1 MTMIRKS
8 IRFGSFLAA
17 VGLLLNVTVA
27 WAAEVSTRTALIIG
41 IGVYDRLEI
50 PALAGVKEDMV
61 SAMAITKA
69 MGIPAKNTRIL
80 RDQQA
85 SKAGILEALRE
96 LSETTAEGA
105 RTFVYFS
112 GHGTRWQDPQAGGCV
127 EGLLSYDYQVIT
139 NSEIAAITKKLS
151 DKADKFVSMFDA
163 CHSAGVAPKLATRSV
178 GEVSFAPKFFM
189 KAGAGANACSQPS
202 NLRTRGLLGESTRL
216 GALPENFVQ
225 ITSSLSTEVSFDEP
239 GKGGLATQAVRDCLL
254 GKASDTDSSGAVSMA
269 EVQQCAQQL
278 INQKL
283 KGAVDVSP
291 HHVTVSGNR
300 NLIPVQRPKPPAAPQ
315 VVALAPV
322 VQTPAPTP
330 APVQQPSPPPAQ
342 AAPVRPPPPPVAA
355 PAPVQP
361 AAPPPPVVAPAP
373 APAPAPLPAPP
384 VATPP
389 APVPT
394 PVPPAPVKPPKPEP
408 ALASLATL
416 KDIEQQ
422 RNPKRVVN
430 VTLSKHT
437 LKIGKDELDFKVTSS
452 HDGYVYLVML
462 GSDAKSFYILFPN
475 GLDGDNRISAGKPLR
490 LPKPD
495 WAVKAAGPAGT
506 DHLLVMVSDSPRKL
520 DGLTLAEP
528 TATVPFTYALN
539 TLGGRSALIDFL
551 TGSGI
556 DGKSESFGAKL
567 LSLKEVP

>member
-1 MTMIRKS
+1 MKPIFALMTA
-8 IRFGSFLAA
+8 LAMALA
-17 VGLLLNVTVA
+17 VVGPCQS
-27 WAAEVSTRTALIIG
+27 AELSTRTALIIG
-41 IGVYDRLEI
+41 IGVYDRPEI

-254 GKASDTDSSGAVSMA
+254 GRASDLDSSGAVSMA

-300 NLIPVQRPKPPAAPQ
+300 NLIPVQRPKPPVAAPAPQ

-355 PAPVQP
+355 PAPAPVQP
-361 AAPPPPVVAPAP
+361 AAPPPPPPVVAPV
-373 APAPAPLPAPP
+373 PAPLPAPP

-389 APVPT
+389 APVAT
-394 PVPPAPVKPPKPEP
+394 PALPAPVKPPKPEP

-422 RNPKRVVN
+422 RNPKRMVN
-430 VTLSKHT
+430 VTLSKPT
-437 LKIGKDELDFKVTSS
+437 LKIGKDELDFKVTAN

-506 DHLLVMVSDSPRKL
+506 DQLLVMVSDSPRKL

>member
-1 MTMIRKS
+1 MSHSS
-8 IRFGSFLAA
+8 ICGAQFKDRQVIMVMKMFFVIVTALATALISVGRCQAA
-17 VGLLLNVTVA
+17 V
-27 WAAEVSTRTALIIG
+27 VSTRTALIIG
-41 IGVYDRLEI
+41 IGVYGSPEI
-50 PALAGVKEDMV
+50 PVLLGVNEDIKSALAI
-61 SAMAITKA
+61 SKA
-69 MGIPAKNTRIL
+69 MGIPEANVRVL

-85 SKAGILEALRE
+85 SKVGILDALRE
-96 LSETTAEGA
+96 LSEATSDGA
-105 RTFVYFS
+105 RTFVYYS
-112 GHGTRWQDPQAGGCV
+112 GHGTRWQDGQVGGCV
-127 EGLLSYDYQVIT
+127 EGLLTYDYKVIT
-139 NSEIAAITKKLS
+139 NGEIAAITKKLS
-151 DKADKFVSMFDA
+151 DKADKFLSMFDA
-163 CHSAGVAPKLATRSV
+163 CHSAGVAPQLAGTRAL
-178 GEVSFAPKFFM
+178 GMPTLTPKFFM
-189 KAGAGANACSQPS
+189 KTGAGANACSQPT

-225 ITSSLSTEVSFDEP
+225 ITSSLATEVSFDEP
-239 GKGGLATQAVRDCLL
+239 GRGGIATQAVRDCLL
-254 GKASDTDSSGAVSMA
+254 GKATDLNVSGAVSLA
-269 EVQQCAQQL
+269 EIQQCAQK
-278 INQKL
+278 IVNQRL
-283 KGAVDVSP
+283 LNNVDVTPS
-291 HHVTVSGNR
+291 HVTVSGNR
-300 NLIPVQRPKPPAAPQ
+300 NLIPVQRLKPPVDTPSPQ

-322 VQTPAPTP
+322 
-330 APVQQPSPPPAQ
+330 PVQPTAPPPPPPATS
-342 AAPVRPPPPPVAA
+342 PVAA
-355 PAPVQP
+355 PAQ
-361 AAPPPPVVAPAP
+361 PAP
-373 APAPAPLPAPP
+373 A
-384 VATPP
+384 
-389 APVPT
+389 
-394 PVPPAPVKPPKPEP
+394 KPPKPEP

-430 VTLSKHT
+430 VTLSKPT
-437 LKIGKDELDFKVTSS
+437 LKIGKDELDFKVTAN

-475 GLDGDNRISAGKPLR
+475 GLDGDNRISAGKPMR

-506 DHLLVMVSDSPRKL
+506 DQLLVMVSDSPRKL

>member
-1 MTMIRKS
+1 MVMKMFFVIVTALATALISVGRCQ
-8 IRFGSFLAA
+8 AA
-17 VGLLLNVTVA
+17 V
-27 WAAEVSTRTALIIG
+27 VSTRTALIIG
-41 IGVYDRLEI
+41 IGVYGSPEI
-50 PALAGVKEDMV
+50 PVLLGVNEDIKSALAI
-61 SAMAITKA
+61 SKA
-69 MGIPAKNTRIL
+69 MGIPEANVRVL

-85 SKAGILEALRE
+85 SKVGILDALRE
-96 LSETTAEGA
+96 LSEATSDGA
-105 RTFVYFS
+105 RTFVYYS
-112 GHGTRWQDPQAGGCV
+112 GHGTRWQDGQVGGCV
-127 EGLLSYDYQVIT
+127 EGLLTYDYKVIT
-139 NSEIAAITKKLS
+139 NGEIAAITKKLS
-151 DKADKFVSMFDA
+151 DKADKFLSMFDA
-163 CHSAGVAPKLATRSV
+163 CHSAGVAPQLAGTRALGV
-178 GEVSFAPKFFM
+178 TTLTPKFFM
-189 KAGAGANACSQPS
+189 KAGAVANACSQPT

-225 ITSSLSTEVSFDEP
+225 ITSSLATEVSFDEP
-239 GKGGLATQAVRDCLL
+239 GRGGIATQAVRDCLL
-254 GKASDTDSSGAVSMA
+254 GKATDLNVSGAVSLA
-269 EVQQCAQQL
+269 EIQQCAQK
-278 INQKL
+278 IVNQRL
-283 KGAVDVSP
+283 LNNVDVTPS
-291 HHVTVSGNR
+291 HVTVSGNR
-300 NLIPVQRPKPPAAPQ
+300 NLIPVQRLKPPVDTPSPQ

-322 VQTPAPTP
+322 
-330 APVQQPSPPPAQ
+330 PVQPTAPPPPPPATS
-342 AAPVRPPPPPVAA
+342 PVAA
-355 PAPVQP
+355 PAQ
-361 AAPPPPVVAPAP
+361 PAP
-373 APAPAPLPAPP
+373 A
-384 VATPP
+384 
-389 APVPT
+389 
-394 PVPPAPVKPPKPEP
+394 KPPKPEP

-430 VTLSKHT
+430 VTLSKPT
-437 LKIGKDELDFKVTSS
+437 LKIGKDELDFKVTAN

-475 GLDGDNRISAGKPLR
+475 GLDGDNRISAGKPMR

-506 DHLLVMVSDSPRKL
+506 DQLLVMVSDSPRKL

>member
-1 MTMIRKS
+1 MIRKS

-151 DKADKFVSMFDA
+151 DKADKFMSMFDA

-269 EVQQCAQQL
+269 EVQQCAQQI
-278 INQKL
+278 INLKL

-300 NLIPVQRPKPPAAPQ
+300 NLIPVQRPKPPAATAAPQ
-315 VVALAPV
+315 VAAVSPA
-322 VQTPAPTP
+322 VQ
-330 APVQQPSPPPAQ
+330 
-342 AAPVRPPPPPVAA
+342 A
-355 PAPVQP
+355 PALTP
-361 AAPPPPVVAPAP
+361 APPPPGAS
-373 APAPAPLPAPP
+373 PP
-384 VATPP
+384 VTT

-416 KDIEQQ
+416 KDIAQQ

-430 VTLSKHT
+430 VILSKPT
-437 LKIGKDELDFKVTSS
+437 LKIGKDELDFKVTAN

-506 DHLLVMVSDSPRKL
+506 DQLLVMVSDSPRKL

-528 TATVPFTYALN
+528 TATVPFTYTLN

>member
-1 MTMIRKS
+1 MITKS
-8 IRFGSFLAA
+8 SRFFSVVATAA
-17 VGLLLNVTVA
+17 LLLSTNVA
-27 WAAEVSTRTALIIG
+27 WAVEVSTRTALIIG
-41 IGVYDRLEI
+41 IGVYDRPEI

-61 SAMAITKA
+61 SAMAIAKA

-151 DKADKFVSMFDA
+151 DKADKFMSMFDA

-202 NLRTRGLLGESTRL
+202 NLRTCGLLGESTRL

-254 GKASDTDSSGAVSMA
+254 GKASDLDSSGAVSMA

-330 APVQQPSPPPAQ
+330 APVQP
-342 AAPVRPPPPPVAA
+342 AAPP
-355 PAPVQP
+355 
-361 AAPPPPVVAPAP
+361 PPPPVVAP
-373 APAPAPLPAPP
+373 
-384 VATPP
+384 
-389 APVPT
+389 VPT
-394 PVPPAPVKPPKPEP
+394 P
-408 ALASLATL
+408 L
-416 KDIEQQ
+416 
-422 RNPKRVVN
+422 
-430 VTLSKHT
+430 
-437 LKIGKDELDFKVTSS
+437 
-452 HDGYVYLVML
+452 
-462 GSDAKSFYILFPN
+462 
-475 GLDGDNRISAGKPLR
+475 
-490 LPKPD
+490 
-495 WAVKAAGPAGT
+495 
-506 DHLLVMVSDSPRKL
+506 
-520 DGLTLAEP
+520 
-528 TATVPFTYALN
+528 
-539 TLGGRSALIDFL
+539 
-551 TGSGI
+551 
-556 DGKSESFGAKL
+556 
-567 LSLKEVP
+567 

>member
-1 MTMIRKS
+1 M
-8 IRFGSFLAA
+8 
-17 VGLLLNVTVA
+17 
-27 WAAEVSTRTALIIG
+27 
-41 IGVYDRLEI
+41 
-50 PALAGVKEDMV
+50 
-61 SAMAITKA
+61 
-69 MGIPAKNTRIL
+69 
-80 RDQQA
+80 
-85 SKAGILEALRE
+85 
-96 LSETTAEGA
+96 
-105 RTFVYFS
+105 
-112 GHGTRWQDPQAGGCV
+112 
-127 EGLLSYDYQVIT
+127 
-139 NSEIAAITKKLS
+139 
-151 DKADKFVSMFDA
+151 
-163 CHSAGVAPKLATRSV
+163 
-178 GEVSFAPKFFM
+178 
-189 KAGAGANACSQPS
+189 
-202 NLRTRGLLGESTRL
+202 
-216 GALPENFVQ
+216 
-225 ITSSLSTEVSFDEP
+225 
-239 GKGGLATQAVRDCLL
+239 
-254 GKASDTDSSGAVSMA
+254 
-269 EVQQCAQQL
+269 
-278 INQKL
+278 
-283 KGAVDVSP
+283 
-291 HHVTVSGNR
+291 
-300 NLIPVQRPKPPAAPQ
+300 
-315 VVALAPV
+315 
-322 VQTPAPTP
+322 
-330 APVQQPSPPPAQ
+330 
-342 AAPVRPPPPPVAA
+342 
-355 PAPVQP
+355 
-361 AAPPPPVVAPAP
+361 
-373 APAPAPLPAPP
+373 
-384 VATPP
+384 
-389 APVPT
+389 
-394 PVPPAPVKPPKPEP
+394 KPPKPEP

>member
-1 MTMIRKS
+1 MKS
-8 IRFGSFLAA
+8 FINLLIAAALAF
-17 VGLLLNVTVA
+17 VGPCQS
-27 WAAEVSTRTALIIG
+27 AELSTRTALIIG
-41 IGVYDRLEI
+41 IGVYDRPEI

-85 SKAGILEALRE
+85 SKAGILAALRE

-163 CHSAGVAPKLATRSV
+163 CHSAGVAPQLAATRSI
-178 GEVSFAPKFFM
+178 GAATFSPKFFM

-254 GKASDTDSSGAVSMA
+254 GRASDLDSSGAVSMA

-278 INQKL
+278 INEKL
-283 KGAVDVSP
+283 KGAVDLTP

-300 NLIPVQRPKPPAAPQ
+300 NLIPVQRPKPPDAAAAPQ
-315 VVALAPV
+315 VAALAPV

-330 APVQQPSPPPAQ
+330 APVPQPAQPPAQ
-342 AAPVRPPPPPVAA
+342 AAPVRPPPPVATPA

-361 AAPPPPVVAPAP
+361 AAPPPPPPVVAPAP
-373 APAPAPLPAPP
+373 TPVPAPVKPPPVAAPAVP
-384 VATPP
+384 VATP
-389 APVPT
+389 V
-394 PVPPAPVKPPKPEP
+394 PVKPPKPEP
-408 ALASLATL
+408 TLASLATL

-422 RNPKRVVN
+422 RNPRRVVD

-437 LKIGKDELDFKVTSS
+437 LKIGKDELDFKVTAK

-475 GLDGDNRISAGKPLR
+475 GLDGDNRIRAGKPLR

-506 DHLLVMVSDSPRKL
+506 DQLLVMVSDSPRKL

-551 TGSGI
+551 TGSGV

-567 LSLKEVP
+567 LSLTEVP